1 MNRPLRT
8 GSRRRCGNMPQ
19 EEWRITATEISSR
32 SSADVYYGDKT
43 VRIPGEVM
51 AGCFLADPYEMFW
64 LEEEDRGIR
73 PWNLPEEKRQ
83 HKLTEAERAAVMGT
97 VNDFFRHRKEP
108 IIFLTREIEDKA
120 LELADRIKDQQLSAR
135 KAAVL
140 LKKEFPDLSSSFCK
154 AMITDALAGVK
165 WYK

>member
-1 MNRPLRT
+1 
-8 GSRRRCGNMPQ
+8 MPQ
-19 EEWRITATEISSR
+19 EEWRITAAEISSR

-51 AGCFLADPYEMFW
+51 TGCFLADPYEMFW

-73 PWNLPEEKRQ
+73 PCNLPEEKRK
-83 HKLTEAERAAVMGT
+83 HKLSETERTIVMET
-97 VNDFFRHRKEP
+97 VNDFFQHRKEP
-108 IIFLTREIEDKA
+108 IILLTGEIEGLS
-120 LELADRIKDQQLSAR
+120 LELADMIKDKQISAR

-140 LKKEFPDLSSSFCK
+140 LKKEFPVLSASFCK
-154 AMITDALAGVK
+154 AMITDTLAGVK